1 MVGDQICINQPGPKY
16 TPPSGGASAT
26 PSVTITQAPVPS
38 DIANGTN
45 TYCAKFHGAVVG
57 EYCNTLM
64 LRYGISLS
72 DFLFLNPSVNE
83 NCTNLYANESYCV
96 RPVGDINT
104 YPGRPGY
111 TSYTAV
117 LPSITGDPATSLPT
131 VNWTVPT
138 PTTTSMPLASG
149 SRDDCWRYFNGSH
162 YQNDITDDSTFQ
174 SECDLAAT
182 VLGVTLEDLG
192 TWNPSLGNTSL
203 SNCTFKPN
211 TRYCGIYYFGEKPI
225 PTPVDDTSPIRENTT
240 SSCDQY
246 LDVWDGSGYTC
257 QDILDEYKITTA
269 QFYQWNPSVKSDCSG
284 LWPGYQYCI
293 RGPGYQSSSSS
304 IPASSATP
312 SLTTTD
318 GPPGPTQTGQ
328 PSNCNKWYIAQDND
342 SCVDIATEHSIT
354 SNEFFGWNPAAHT
367 DCSGLWPTY
376 AYCVGIT
383 DSTPFTTTPA
393 SITSTPTS
401 TGSSI
406 PDPHQDSNAVSNC
419 NKYAQAQD
427 GDGCEVFAERNG
439 VTTAQLYAWNTALGS
454 DGSGCASSFWTPYW
468 YCVGV
473 SS

>member
-1 MVGDQICINQPGPKY
+1 MVGNQICINQPGPKY

-45 TYCAKFHGAVVG
+45 TYCAKFHDAVVG

-240 SSCDQY
+240 SSCYQY

-284 LWPGYQYCI
+284 LWPG
-293 RGPGYQSSSSS
+293 S
-304 IPASSATP
+304 
-312 SLTTTD
+312 
-318 GPPGPTQTGQ
+318 
-328 PSNCNKWYIAQDND
+328 
-342 SCVDIATEHSIT
+342 E
-354 SNEFFGWNPAAHT
+354 
-367 DCSGLWPTY
+367 
-376 AYCVGIT
+376 
-383 DSTPFTTTPA
+383 
-393 SITSTPTS
+393 
-401 TGSSI
+401 
-406 PDPHQDSNAVSNC
+406 
-419 NKYAQAQD
+419 AQATSRLALVSRHRARLPPRQPPMALLVLPKPVNPQTVIS
-427 GDGCEVFAERNG
+427 GILHRIMTPVWTLPLNTLSHLMSFLAGIPLHIL
-439 VTTAQLYAWNTALGS
+439 TAVVCGRHTRTVLE
-454 DGSGCASSFWTPYW
+454 
-468 YCVGV
+468 
-473 SS
+473 